1 MSGTNTAGSSG
12 TLQTSLPTVFSRF
25 MLLEQER
32 GKVINTATRETLTP
46 HTGSAF
52 RYINYGQF
60 IAQSATDGVDSAQAQ
75 TLQDTQTAFSPN
87 EVVVN
92 AVVSDRTLARV
103 ADPKLLAEIGE
114 MAMNAI
120 ELREDQDG
128 CAKFSSFTATL
139 GASAT
144 VATLGHLLASEA
156 ILRLGNS
163 VTNPE
168 PAPGPWFATLHPNT
182 MAAAA
187 VKTIPLSAAVS
198 GAASVLTSAAAGV
211 GVMGAAI
218 AGSGAINDVG
228 MKVLMGKGL
237 VRQLDM
243 GELLV
248 MADANVP
255 VSATPNS
262 SNGIYS
268 KRGLIFVSEVT
279 PYLRQERDESLR
291 GIELTAV
298 TSYTWGVFRPA
309 AYGIVATFDATTPT
323 S

>member
-1 MSGTNTAGSSG
+1 
-12 TLQTSLPTVFSRF
+12 

-32 GKVINTATRETLTP
+32 GKVINTATRETLVP

-60 IAQSATDGVDSAQAQ
+60 TAQRATDGVDSAQAQ
-75 TLQDTQTAFSPN
+75 ALTDTATAFSPG

-120 ELREDQDG
+120 ELLEDQDG
-128 CAKFSSFTATL
+128 CAKFSSFTPTL
-139 GASAT
+139 GTTTT
-144 VATLGHLLASEA
+144 VATLGHLLAGEA
-156 ILRLGNS
+156 ILRIGNS
-163 VTNPE
+163 TATPE

-198 GAASVLTSAAAGV
+198 SNASVLTSAAAGL
-211 GVMGAAI
+211 GVLGGAMAT
-218 AGSGAINDVG
+218 GVTNDIG
-228 MKVLMGKGL
+228 LAVLRGKGL

-243 GELLV
+243 GELMV
-248 MADANVP
+248 MADANIV
-255 VSATPNS
+255 VSATPS
-262 SNGIYS
+262 TVNGIYS
-268 KRGLIFVSEVT
+268 KRGLVFVSEVT
-279 PYLRQERDESLR
+279 PYMRQERDESLR

-298 TSYTWGVFRPA
+298 TSYVWGVYRAA
-309 AYGIVATFDATTPT
+309 AYGIAATFDATTPT

>member
-1 MSGTNTAGSSG
+1 MPGTNTAGASG
-12 TLQTSLPTVFSRF
+12 TLQTSLPTVYSRF

-32 GKVINTATRETLTP
+32 GKVINTATRETLQP

-60 IAQSATDGVDSAQAQ
+60 VAQAATDGVDSAQAQ
-75 TLQDTQTAFSPN
+75 TLSDATTAFSPS

-120 ELREDQDG
+120 ELKEDQDG
-128 CAKFSSFTATL
+128 CGKFSSFTPTL
-139 GASAT
+139 GGTTT
-144 VATLGHLLASEA
+144 VATLGHLLAAEA
-156 ILRLGNS
+156 ILRIGNS
-163 VTNPE
+163 TATPE

-187 VKTIPLSAAVS
+187 VKTLPLSLAIGSNAT
-198 GAASVLTSAAAGV
+198 VLTSGEGHIGQLGSAIAAGFV
-211 GVMGAAI
+211 
-218 AGSGAINDVG
+218 NDLG

-248 MADANVP
+248 MADANVTIN
-255 VSATPNS
+255 STPS
-262 SNGIYS
+262 TSNGIYS
-268 KRGLIFVSEVT
+268 KRGLVFVSEVT
-279 PYLRQERDESLR
+279 PYMRQERDESLR

-298 TSYTWGVFRPA
+298 TSYAWGVYRAA
-309 AYGIVATFDATTPT
+309 AYGIIATFDGTTPT
-323 S
+323 N

>member
-1 MSGTNTAGSSG
+1 MSGTNTAGSAG

-52 RYINYGQF
+52 RYVNYGQF
-60 IAQSATDGVDSAQAQ
+60 IAQSATDGIDAAQAQ
-75 TLQDTQTAFSPN
+75 TLSDATTAYSPS

-114 MAMNAI
+114 MAMNAL

-128 CAKFSSFTATL
+128 CAKFSSFTPTL
-139 GASAT
+139 GGTTT
-144 VATLGHLLASEA
+144 VATLGHFLASEA
-156 ILRLGNS
+156 ILRIGNS
-163 VTNPE
+163 VSTPE
-168 PAPGPWFATLHPNT
+168 PAPGPWFATVHPNT

-198 GAASVLTSAAAGV
+198 GAATVLTSAAAGV
-211 GVMGAAI
+211 GVLGASMAT
-218 AGSGAINDVG
+218 GVTNDLG

-237 VRQLDM
+237 VRQLEM
-243 GELLV
+243 GELV
-248 MADANVP
+248 IMADANVP
-255 VSATPNS
+255 VSATPS
-262 SNGIYS
+262 SANGIYS
-268 KRGLIFVSEVT
+268 KRGLIFVSEAT
-279 PYLRQERDESLR
+279 PYMKQERDESLR

-298 TSYTWGVFRPA
+298 TSYTWGVYRPA
-309 AYGIVATFDATTPT
+309 AYGIAATFDATTPT

>member
-1 MSGTNTAGSSG
+1 
-12 TLQTSLPTVFSRF
+12 

-32 GKVINTATRETLTP
+32 GKVVNTATRETLAP

-60 IAQSATDGVDSAQAQ
+60 VAQAATDGVDSAQAQ
-75 TLQDTQTAFSPN
+75 TLSDTQTSFSPG

-103 ADPKLLAEIGE
+103 SDPKLLAEIGE
-114 MAMNAI
+114 MAMNAL
-120 ELREDQDG
+120 ELKEDVDG
-128 CAKFSSFTATL
+128 CAKFSSFTAAL
-139 GASAT
+139 GAT
-144 VATLGHLLASEA
+144 TVVATLGHLLAGEA
-156 ILRLGNS
+156 ILRIGNS
-163 VTNPE
+163 TASPE

-198 GAASVLTSAAAGV
+198 GSASSLSSAAAGV
-211 GVMGAAI
+211 GVLGATA
-218 AGSGAINDVG
+218 ALGFVNDLG

-243 GELLV
+243 GELMV
-248 MADANVP
+248 MADANVAIN
-255 VSATPNS
+255 STPDTTNA
-262 SNGIYS
+262 IYS
-268 KRGLIFVSEVT
+268 KRGLVFVSEVT
-279 PYLRQERDESLR
+279 PYMRQERDESLR
-291 GIELTAV
+291 GIEVTCV
-298 TSYTWGVFRPA
+298 TSYAWGVYRPA
-309 AYGIVATFDATTPT
+309 AFGIKATFDGTTPT